1 MTMLDALP
9 SDPKTAITAA
19 SMSRLDRIL
28 APLADLG
35 DAIRQEV
42 AASVT
47 PVLAELEATR
57 TQVLGLEARV
67 CLLEAR
73 LTAAASAFLGLSVPA
88 APSGADGE
96 ATRGQ
101 TENHAAVT
109 SRIADQRGGLPLQR
123 SAAPAAATTVATA
136 TTPATKRPRRR
147 AAPRCAACA
156 PAPTLPD
163 RDGSEF
169 GAAELLDAVAVPSA
183 QPTTGD
189 VSMSAMATDGG
200 GPARS
205 EMVDGASSPET
216 PVVEGSVDPELLN
229 TEEPPRVA
237 PMLVSGKGAPV
248 AAAVA
253 PELLGMP
260 DCRPR
265 PSDPPDRARGIISP
279 VLEKGALEMVGAGYY
294 RDLTDLIEEAV
305 FRLLGS
311 DHPGDLEALRRDAP
325 RFQQKPPPI

>member
-1 MTMLDALP
+1 
-9 SDPKTAITAA
+9 
-19 SMSRLDRIL
+19 MSRLDRIL

-42 AASVT
+42 AASVM
-47 PVLAELEATR
+47 PVIAELEATR

-73 LTAAASAFLGLSVPA
+73 LTKAASALLGLSVAA

-96 ATRGQ
+96 ATRD
-101 TENHAAVT
+101 T
-109 SRIADQRGGLPLQR
+109 SRAASDDQSRGLRPLR
-123 SAAPAAATTVATA
+123 SAAPATT
-136 TTPATKRPRRR
+136 TTSATKRPRRR

-156 PAPTLPD
+156 SVPTLPD
-163 RDGSEF
+163 RDGSGF
-169 GAAELLDAVAVPSA
+169 GAAAVLDAAAVPSA

-189 VSMSAMATDGG
+189 VSMSAMATDGA

-205 EMVDGASSPET
+205 EMVDGASPPET
-216 PVVEGSVDPELLN
+216 PVVEASGDPELLI

-237 PMLVSGKGAPV
+237 PMLASGESAPM

-253 PELLGMP
+253 PGGLGMSG
-260 DCRPR
+260 CRPR
-265 PSDPPDRARGIISP
+265 PSDPPDRARGIINP

-294 RDLTDLIEEAV
+294 RGLTDLIEEAV
-305 FRLLGS
+305 FRLLDS
-311 DHPGDLEALRRDAP
+311 DHPGDLEALRRAAP
-325 RFQQKPPPI
+325 RLQEKPPPI

>member
-35 DAIRQEV
+35 EAIRQEV

-47 PVLAELEATR
+47 PVFAELEATR

-73 LTAAASAFLGLSVPA
+73 LSAAASALLGPSA
-88 APSGADGE
+88 ASGADGE

-101 TENHAAVT
+101 TENHAVVT
-109 SRIADQRGGLPLQR
+109 SRVADQRGGLPLPR
-123 SAAPAAATTVATA
+123 SAAPATA
-136 TTPATKRPRRR
+136 TTPATKTPRRR

-156 PAPTLPD
+156 SASTMPD
-163 RDGSEF
+163 RDGSGF
-169 GAAELLDAVAVPSA
+169 GAAAVLDAAAVPSA
-183 QPTTGD
+183 RPTTGD
-189 VSMSAMATDGG
+189 VAMSDLATYGA

-216 PVVEGSVDPELLN
+216 PVVEASGDPGLLA

-237 PMLVSGKGAPV
+237 PMLVSGEGSPV

-260 DCRPR
+260 DRRPR
-265 PSDPPDRARGIISP
+265 PSDPLDRARGIISP

-294 RDLTDLIEEAV
+294 RDLTDLMEEAV
-305 FRLLGS
+305 FRLLDS
-311 DHPGDLEALRRDAP
+311 DHPGDEPSADW
-325 RFQQKPPPI
+325 I